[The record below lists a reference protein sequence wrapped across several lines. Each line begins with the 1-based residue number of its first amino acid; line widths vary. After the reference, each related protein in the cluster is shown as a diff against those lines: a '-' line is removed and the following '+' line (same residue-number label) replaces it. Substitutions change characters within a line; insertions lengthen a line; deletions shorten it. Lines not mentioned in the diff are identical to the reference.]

1 MSIISMNRPYAP
13 SVIISLL
20 KNNQSIFSKETS
32 ITKCLFSG
40 VLYSSSR
47 KACSVPYAISN
58 ATAGKVSPCADVVL
72 EEFFSDNREPLAQGS
87 PIHAEIADDYAG
99 NTAVGK
105 IIPLERLKSFM

>member
-1 MSIISMNRPYAP
+1 
-13 SVIISLL
+13 
-20 KNNQSIFSKETS
+20 
-32 ITKCLFSG
+32 
-40 VLYSSSR
+40 
-47 KACSVPYAISN
+47 
-58 ATAGKVSPCADVVL
+58 VSPCADVVL